1 MGELREIFVRV
12 LKGFRKTAVFA
23 ITTRCNCRCV
33 MCDMHRKKPE
43 AISLQDAERVLDFL
57 ARNNFIAI
65 YITGG
70 EPSLHPDL
78 TDIVRYARSL
88 GIVSTMTT
96 NGTADPDL
104 VNELK
109 EAGLYL
115 LTVSLDHWDPRICE
129 AIRKHP
135 GIREKQ
141 IETLR
146 RAKDIG
152 MRVFALAFLNPFLV
166 RDGVGRI
173 VKFSNTEI
181 GVPLGFCYPVETRVN
196 SYRLGGTITQ
206 RQYSEMLG
214 DAVETLR
221 RLKGGRYDVSNLGT
235 YVEDLASKN
244 RGRRP
249 NFYCRGGQDVI
260 YVDWRGDV
268 YPCFLREK
276 LFNILEDDEPHFM
289 KNVRCNDC
297 FTNCFREP
305 SLLPQIW
312 KPHLLL
318 KEALYSFRTRDVIL

>member
-1 MGELREIFVRV
+1 MGQLSEIFVRV
-12 LKGFRKTAVFA
+12 LKGSRKTAVFA
-23 ITTRCNCRCV
+23 ITTRCNCKCV
-33 MCDMHRKKPE
+33 MCDMHRKRPE
-43 AISLQDAERVLDFL
+43 AISMADAKRVLDFL

-70 EPSLHPDL
+70 EPTLHPGL
-78 TDIVRYARSL
+78 TEIVRYARSL

-104 VNELK
+104 VNELQR
-109 EAGLYL
+109 AGLHL

-129 AIRKHP
+129 AIRRRP

-146 RAKDIG
+146 RARDIG
-152 MRVFALAFLNPFLV
+152 MRVFALAFLNPFLA
-166 RDGVGRI
+166 RDGVEKL
-173 VKFSNTEI
+173 VKFSNAEL

-196 SYRLGGTITQ
+196 SYRLGGTITE
-206 RQYSEMLG
+206 RQYSEMLR
-214 DAVETLR
+214 DTVDTLR
-221 RLKGGRYDVSNLGT
+221 RLKQRGYYISNLGT
-235 YVEDLASKN
+235 YMEDLAN
-244 RGRRP
+244 NNGGRP
-249 NFYCRGGQDVI
+249 NFYCRGGEDVI

-268 YPCFLREK
+268 YPCFLKEK
-276 LFNILEDDEPHFM
+276 LFNILDEDEPRFLE
-289 KNVRCNDC
+289 NVSCNDC

-318 KEALYSFRTRDVIL
+318 KEALCSFRTRKVIL

>member
-1 MGELREIFVRV
+1 MGQLSEIFVRV
-12 LKGFRKTAVFA
+12 LKGSRKTAVFA
-23 ITTRCNCRCV
+23 ITTRCNCKCV
-33 MCDMHRKKPE
+33 MCDMHRKRPE
-43 AISLQDAERVLDFL
+43 AISMADAKRVLDFL

-70 EPSLHPDL
+70 EPTLHPGL
-78 TDIVRYARSL
+78 TEIVRYARSL

-104 VNELK
+104 VNELQR
-109 EAGLYL
+109 AGLHL

-129 AIRKHP
+129 AIRRHP

-146 RAKDIG
+146 RARDIG
-152 MRVFALAFLNPFLV
+152 MRVFALAFLNPFLA
-166 RDGVGRI
+166 RDGVEKL
-173 VKFSNTEI
+173 VKFSNAEL

-196 SYRLGGTITQ
+196 SYRLGGTITE
-206 RQYSEMLG
+206 RQYSEMLR
-214 DAVETLR
+214 DTVDTLR
-221 RLKGGRYDVSNLGT
+221 RLKQRGYYISNLGT
-235 YVEDLASKN
+235 YMEDLAN
-244 RGRRP
+244 NNGGRP
-249 NFYCRGGQDVI
+249 NFYCRGGEDVI

-268 YPCFLREK
+268 YPCFLKEK
-276 LFNILEDDEPHFM
+276 LFNILDEDEPRFLE
-289 KNVRCNDC
+289 NVSCNDC

-318 KEALYSFRTRDVIL
+318 KEALCSFRTRKVIL